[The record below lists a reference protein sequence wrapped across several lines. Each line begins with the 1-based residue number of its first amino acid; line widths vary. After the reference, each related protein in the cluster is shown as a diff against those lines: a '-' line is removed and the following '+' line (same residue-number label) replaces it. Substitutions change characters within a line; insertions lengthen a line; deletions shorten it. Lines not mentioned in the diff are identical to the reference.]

1 MLVYKTSVLIVNFL
15 LDNMKYK
22 FCGLF
27 FVLSLACIIFVL
39 H

>member
-1 MLVYKTSVLIVNFL
+1 MLVYKISASIVNFL

-22 FCGLF
+22 FCVLF

>member
-1 MLVYKTSVLIVNFL
+1 MLVYKISVSIVNLL
-15 LDNMKYK
+15 LDNMKHK